1 MVLGT
6 RPASRG
12 KELTESVKLFPQSL
26 INTVHSMGLDNY
38 MVLNQEYLWKKNCGE
53 SKSEGGKTGRLFVIL
68 SGWDNLTETFSNPF
82 SLMLFKT

>member
-1 MVLGT
+1 
-6 RPASRG
+6 
-12 KELTESVKLFPQSL
+12 
-26 INTVHSMGLDNY
+26 
-38 MVLNQEYLWKKNCGE
+38 MVLNQEYLWKKNWGE